1 MAFASLGL
9 SHNIVRGARAAGYT
23 EPTPIQ
29 AQAIPAILAGR
40 DVIGTAQTGTGKTAA
55 FVLPIL
61 DLLKDGQGLRCLI
74 LTPTRELAAQI
85 ETNVRD
91 YARFLPQIRC
101 AALYGGVSMGPQI
114 SELRRGVDIIVATPG
129 RLLDHLRRRT
139 LDLRQIQIFVLDE
152 ADRMLDMGFMP
163 DIKRIISLLPKVR
176 QSLLFSATMPP
187 EIESFARRILTN
199 PVIISVGPR
208 ATPVEGVSQFLYP
221 VPKHLKFA
229 LLKKLLEITPHT
241 SVLIFMRTKRGAY
254 KLAHALHHEGHKVAQ
269 IHGDRTQSQR
279 SAALHGFRT
288 RQYSILVATDIAA
301 RGLDIE
307 NISHVINYDV
317 PARPEDY
324 IHRIG
329 RTARASAIGDAFT
342 LCSPEEHAEIRA
354 IERALKKT
362 LPRVILPDFD
372 YGKGGA
378 TTACYVCARTSAA
391 PDTGLSRDGLASPTP
406 LELGWHERL
415 QLVCAQKPKAALA
428 PRSALE
434 QRCLDC
440 ACLQRFCQDR
450 APVGLTRCRGFAAPY
465 SPRLQRQ
472 FDSRI
477 ALQYFLS
484 IASCADAL
492 HRFSSAFCACSDS
505 KAMRQRKFSVVV
517 EQIEKITLGG
527 IAHLREEPAHDQGE
541 SQGITEAALHCRAEG
556 YAHDP
561 LNRDVLWAAG
571 KPLGVRK
578 VYGDLTDCF

>member
-1 MAFASLGL
+1 MPFASLGL

-163 DIKRIISLLPKVR
+163 DIKRIISLLPRVR

-241 SVLIFMRTKRGAY
+241 SVLIFMRTKRGAH
-254 KLAHALHHEGHKVAQ
+254 KLAHALHQEGHKVAQ

-307 NISHVINYDV
+307 DISHVINYDV

-372 YGKGGA
+372 YGKGGPPLLA
-378 TTACYVCARTSAA
+378 TSA
-391 PDTGLSRDGLASPTP
+391 
-406 LELGWHERL
+406 H
-415 QLVCAQKPKAALA
+415 
-428 PRSALE
+428 
-434 QRCLDC
+434 
-440 ACLQRFCQDR
+440 
-450 APVGLTRCRGFAAPY
+450 APVQRPTR
-465 SPRLQRQ
+465 
-472 FDSRI
+472 
-477 ALQYFLS
+477 
-484 IASCADAL
+484 
-492 HRFSSAFCACSDS
+492 
-505 KAMRQRKFSVVV
+505 
-517 EQIEKITLGG
+517 
-527 IAHLREEPAHDQGE
+527 
-541 SQGITEAALHCRAEG
+541 
-556 YAHDP
+556 
-561 LNRDVLWAAG
+561 
-571 KPLGVRK
+571 
-578 VYGDLTDCF
+578 VYHATGWRRRRR

>member
-1 MAFASLGL
+1 MPFASLGL
-9 SHNIVRGARAAGYT
+9 SHNVVRGARAAGYT

-29 AQAIPAILAGR
+29 AQAIPAILAGK
-40 DVIGTAQTGTGKTAA
+40 DLIGTAQTGTGKTAA
-55 FVLPIL
+55 FALPIL
-61 DLLKDGQGLRCLI
+61 NLLKDGRGLRALI

-85 ETNVRD
+85 ETNIRD

-101 AALYGGVSMGPQI
+101 AALYGGVAMGPQI
-114 SELRRGVDIIVATPG
+114 SELRRGVDIVVATPG

-139 LDLRQIQIFVLDE
+139 LDLRHIKIFVLDE

-163 DIKRIISLLPKVR
+163 DIKHIISLLPKVR

-199 PVIISVGPR
+199 PVVISVGPR

-229 LLKKLLEITPHT
+229 LLKKLLAITPHT
-241 SVLIFMRTKRGAY
+241 SVLIFMRTKRGAH
-254 KLAHALHHEGHKVAQ
+254 KLARALHQEGHRVTQ

-372 YGKGGA
+372 YGKGGPPLLA
-378 TTACYVCARTSAA
+378 ASTPTSAPRPMRVYHA
-391 PDTGLSRDGLASPTP
+391 TGWR
-406 LELGWHERL
+406 R
-415 QLVCAQKPKAALA
+415 
-428 PRSALE
+428 R
-434 QRCLDC
+434 R
-440 ACLQRFCQDR
+440 R
-450 APVGLTRCRGFAAPY
+450 
-465 SPRLQRQ
+465 
-472 FDSRI
+472 
-477 ALQYFLS
+477 
-484 IASCADAL
+484 
-492 HRFSSAFCACSDS
+492 
-505 KAMRQRKFSVVV
+505 
-517 EQIEKITLGG
+517 
-527 IAHLREEPAHDQGE
+527 
-541 SQGITEAALHCRAEG
+541 
-556 YAHDP
+556 
-561 LNRDVLWAAG
+561 
-571 KPLGVRK
+571 
-578 VYGDLTDCF
+578 